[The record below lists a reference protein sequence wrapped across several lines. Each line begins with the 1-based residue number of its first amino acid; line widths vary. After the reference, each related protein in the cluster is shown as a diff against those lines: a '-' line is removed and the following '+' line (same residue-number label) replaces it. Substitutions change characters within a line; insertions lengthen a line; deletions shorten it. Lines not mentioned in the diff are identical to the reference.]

1 MRCRKYKMSDLAR
14 EIAGITAKYKREMV
28 ALTEKYLQILE
39 KLKEELAQE
48 ERRQFAEETGN
59 LKEKIETEGLTYFG

>member
-1 MRCRKYKMSDLAR
+1 MSDLAR

>member
-1 MRCRKYKMSDLAR
+1 MSDLAR
-14 EIAGITAKYKREMV
+14 EIAEITARYKREMV
-28 ALTEKYLQILE
+28 ALTEKYLQVLE

-48 ERRQFAEETGN
+48 ERRQSAEEAGN